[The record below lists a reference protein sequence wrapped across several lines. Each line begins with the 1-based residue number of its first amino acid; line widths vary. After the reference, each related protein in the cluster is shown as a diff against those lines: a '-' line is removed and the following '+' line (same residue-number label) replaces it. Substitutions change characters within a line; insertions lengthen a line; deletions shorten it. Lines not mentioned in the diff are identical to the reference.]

1 MFMLVLIK
9 GLHDGT
15 SKSRGEFNN
24 ARARRALV
32 DWYLSLFV
40 MCKAWHQYNE
50 RLKALALLNS
60 PQMCMHG
67 DVLYF
72 RLFVFFLKKGCG
84 ISFLRDIC
92 IKSAK

>member
-1 MFMLVLIK
+1 MDRTPIFDKV
-9 GLHDGT
+9 GVQ
-15 SKSRGEFNN
+15 REFNN

-60 PQMCMHG
+60 PQDSCFQNLSANPAQEPTQMMK
-67 DVLYF
+67 LIF
-72 RLFVFFLKKGCG
+72 EKVFSLIVCL
-84 ISFLRDIC
+84 S
-92 IKSAK
+92 